1 MAAGAG
7 DLAALQ
13 DALDNLRAQNEEGVV
28 QRQATRFNT
37 MTRDMLPRP
46 KVGVSALHVPGPR
59 VKEAFSALEAACK
72 AAGICRDR
80 SRSRTPSDISPD
92 SQAAPPEE
100 LQPDEQKDPG
110 FQPDEEYPE
119 GFQPDEQAYGAAPE
133 ADEQALQPAEQPEED
148 EQALQP
154 EEQAYGAAPE
164 EEQPASASAGAMLR
178 PKWWPAKPPPAVHAK
193 DPPPQA
199 SHPKSYWRAGSQRF
213 GARGSLQNPNVIW
226 HSLRAKARREGW
238 LEDFGRENS
247 KLFLF
252 ARPGPEQKSR

>member
-1 MAAGAG
+1 M
-7 DLAALQ
+7 
-13 DALDNLRAQNEEGVV
+13 

-37 MTRDMLPRP
+37 MTRDMLPLP
-46 KVGVSALHVPGPR
+46 KVAVSASVHVPGPR
-59 VKEAFSALEAACK
+59 VQEAFSALEAACK

-80 SRSRTPSDISPD
+80 SRSRTPSQCSPD
-92 SQAAPPEE
+92 SQAVPPEE

-119 GFQPDEQAYGAAPE
+119 GFQPDEQAYGVAPE
-133 ADEQALQPAEQPEED
+133 ADEQALQPAEQAYGAAPEED

-154 EEQAYGAAPE
+154 DEQAQDLDYDPFADYA
-164 EEQPASASAGAMLR
+164 PASARAGAM
-178 PKWWPAKPPPAVHAK
+178 PKWWPAKPPPAVHPK

-213 GARGSLQNPNVIW
+213 GARGSLNNPNVIW